1 MGGQCMK
8 NGCDREGLIV
18 ELFRA
23 NDEMQ
28 KVLSKQMDILL
39 DRNTDELREILLE
52 IAEISIKLLKGD
64 VMNKG

>member
-1 MGGQCMK
+1 MK
-8 NGCDREGLIV
+8 NSCDREGLIV

-23 NDEMQ
+23 NDVMQ

-39 DRNTDELREILLE
+39 DRNTDELREILLD